1 MGFLRTVREK
11 KKNTKHS
18 QTAKLVYAKLLFV
31 SSVVM
36 RFTHEG
42 SLRTRE
48 MLSLTHEG
56 RRRHLK
62 VKNNNN
68 NNDKYYEE

>member
-1 MGFLRTVREK
+1 MFNIAMGFLRTVKKEK
-11 KKNTKHS
+11 RKKRKKHS

-42 SLRTRE
+42 SPRT
-48 MLSLTHEG
+48 
-56 RRRHLK
+56 
-62 VKNNNN
+62 
-68 NNDKYYEE
+68 

>member
-1 MGFLRTVREK
+1 MQKKGEFLETHSILQWDFSGTVKKEK
-11 KKNTKHS
+11 KYKRNKNS

-42 SLRTRE
+42 SLKT
-48 MLSLTHEG
+48 
-56 RRRHLK
+56 
-62 VKNNNN
+62 
-68 NNDKYYEE
+68 

>member
-1 MGFLRTVREK
+1 MGFLRTVKKGEK
-11 KKNTKHS
+11 KGKKHS

-42 SLRTRE
+42 SPRT
-48 MLSLTHEG
+48 
-56 RRRHLK
+56 
-62 VKNNNN
+62 
-68 NNDKYYEE
+68 